1 MDEFEIGLER
11 ASESLAQFVD
21 GPGLSAARALEEAFS
36 TAGHNIEQVLKQAAQ
51 SGELDFQRM
60 TRTILADLARI
71 LTEALLTQ
79 SGLNQVGQTFNVNM
93 TLTDPA
99 QSGSGVSSAGSIAT
113 LVAAAAARGARY
125 V

>member
-1 MDEFEIGLER
+1 MDEFEAGLDR
-11 ASESLAQFVD
+11 ASQSLTQFVD

-36 TAGHNIEQVLKQAAQ
+36 SAGQNIEHVLKQAAQ

-71 LTEALLTQ
+71 LTEVVLTE
-79 SGLNQVGQTFNVNM
+79 SGLNQVGQTFNLNM
-93 TLTDPA
+93 SIGEDA
-99 QSGSGVSSAGSIAT
+99 RSSSGLGSAGSVAT

-125 V
+125 A

>member
-1 MDEFEIGLER
+1 MDEFETGLER
-11 ASESLAQFVD
+11 ASQSLAQFVD

-36 TAGHNIEQVLKQAAQ
+36 NTGQNIEQVLKQAAQ

-60 TRTILADLARI
+60 TQTILAELARV

-79 SGLNQVGQTFNVNM
+79 SGLSQVGQTFNLNM
-93 TLTDPA
+93 TLNDPA
-99 QSGSGVSSAGSIAT
+99 QTGFGANSAGSIAT

-125 V
+125 T